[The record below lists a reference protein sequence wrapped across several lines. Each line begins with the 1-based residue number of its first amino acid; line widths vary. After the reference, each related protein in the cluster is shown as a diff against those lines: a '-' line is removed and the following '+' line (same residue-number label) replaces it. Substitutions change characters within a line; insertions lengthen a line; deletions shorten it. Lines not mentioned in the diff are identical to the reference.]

1 MTTVCSKLPISPLI
15 VCNERS
21 SIFDTHFCARI
32 CACPEVPKI
41 EKYEI
46 CEFLFPCQDAN
57 PTYEIARG
65 FTRMALNGC
74 TLSPMGKTKKS
85 KTHFV
90 CNSCGGV
97 QLQWIGK
104 CPDCGTWDSLQRF
117 TEASLPSAGSESA
130 SGLVELWTGDDQP
143 ISVVA
148 TPLPEIKSENISR
161 KSTGINEL
169 DRVLG
174 GGFVAGSVILLGGE
188 PGIGKSTIL
197 LQAAGQMA
205 GANNTILYV
214 SSEESAYQTR
224 LRAERLM
231 PGDGQIDGLDS
242 LYILADTNL
251 ARIVEQAR
259 KVRPSVLIIDSVQ
272 MIYKSDL
279 DAAPGSISQLRR
291 CCTEL
296 VYLAKVSG
304 MTIILVG
311 HVTKD
316 GQLAGPKLLEHLVDV
331 VLSFEGDRHHG
342 RRVVRGMKNRYGTTL
357 EVGLFEM
364 TAAGLIEIP
373 QNAELLDA
381 NSKPQPGSVICPA
394 IYGSRCLL
402 AEIQALTVTGFL
414 GAAKRR
420 ASGIDPNR
428 LAMLIAVLEKHGGL
442 RLADQD
448 VFTSAVGGLRV
459 VEPGADLAL
468 CLAIAG
474 AHLGRSLEAG
484 VAVIGEIGL
493 GGEVR
498 PVHQTALR
506 LKESVR
512 QGYRTV
518 IGEIFLQEHL
528 DADFEHLKVAT
539 ISQALEMLQ

>member
-1 MTTVCSKLPISPLI
+1 ML
-15 VCNERS
+15 
-21 SIFDTHFCARI
+21 
-32 CACPEVPKI
+32 
-41 EKYEI
+41 
-46 CEFLFPCQDAN
+46 
-57 PTYEIARG
+57 
-65 FTRMALNGC
+65 LNSC
-74 TLSPMGKTKKS
+74 TLSAMGKTRKS
-85 KTHFV
+85 KTHYV
-90 CNSCGGV
+90 CRSCGGV
-97 QLQWIGK
+97 QTQWIGK
-104 CPDCGTWDSLQRF
+104 CPDCSTWDSLERF
-117 TEASLPSAGSESA
+117 TESSIKAGSGSA
-130 SGLVELWTGDDQP
+130 SGLVELWTGDDQQ
-143 ISVVA
+143 VA
-148 TPLPEIKSENISR
+148 IAAIPLPDIVSENISR
-161 KSTGINEL
+161 KATGINEL

-174 GGFVAGSVILLGGE
+174 GGLVAGSVVLLGGE

-197 LQAAGQMA
+197 LQAAGKMA
-205 GANNTILYV
+205 SCNSTVLYV

-231 PGDGQIDGLDS
+231 PAVGELDELES
-242 LYILADTNL
+242 LFILADTSL
-251 ARIVEQAR
+251 GRIVEQAR

-304 MTIILVG
+304 MTIVLVG

-364 TAAGLIEIP
+364 TGSGLAEIP

-402 AEIQALTVTGFL
+402 AEIQALTATGFL

-420 ASGIDPNR
+420 ASGIDSNR

-474 AHLGRSLEAG
+474 AHFGKTLEAG
-484 VAVIGEIGL
+484 VSVIGEIGL
-493 GGEVR
+493 GGEIR

-518 IGEIFLQEHL
+518 IGENFSQEHFE
-528 DADFEHLKVAT
+528 ADFVHRKVAT
-539 ISQALEMLQ
+539 IGQALEMLQ

>member
-1 MTTVCSKLPISPLI
+1 MV
-15 VCNERS
+15 
-21 SIFDTHFCARI
+21 
-32 CACPEVPKI
+32 
-41 EKYEI
+41 
-46 CEFLFPCQDAN
+46 
-57 PTYEIARG
+57 
-65 FTRMALNGC
+65 
-74 TLSPMGKTKKS
+74 KTKKS
-85 KTHFV
+85 RTHYV
-90 CNSCGGV
+90 CRSCGGS
-97 QLQWIGK
+97 QSQWIGK
-104 CPDCGTWDSLQRF
+104 CPDCGTWDSLERF
-117 TEASLPSAGSESA
+117 TEASVSSMGSGSA

-143 ISVVA
+143 SSVSA
-148 TPLPEIKSENISR
+148 TPLPEIESESISR

-174 GGFVAGSVILLGGE
+174 GGLVAGSVVLLGGE

-197 LQAAGQMA
+197 LQAAGKMA
-205 GANNTILYV
+205 GSNSTILYV

-231 PGDGQIDGLDS
+231 PTEGQIDGLDS

-259 KVRPSVLIIDSVQ
+259 KVKPSVMIIDSVQ

-279 DAAPGSISQLRR
+279 DASPGSVSQLRR

-304 MTIILVG
+304 MTIVLVG

-364 TAAGLIEIP
+364 TGSGLKEIP
-373 QNAELLDA
+373 QNTALLDP

-402 AEIQALTVTGFL
+402 AEIQALTATGFL

-474 AHLGRSLEAG
+474 AHFGKSLKAG
-484 VAVIGEIGL
+484 VSVIGEIGL
-493 GGEVR
+493 GGEIR

-506 LKESVR
+506 IKESVR

-518 IGEIFLQEHL
+518 LGEIFLEDHFK
-528 DADFEHLKVAT
+528 ADFEHQKVVT
-539 ISQALEMLQ
+539 IGQALEMLQ